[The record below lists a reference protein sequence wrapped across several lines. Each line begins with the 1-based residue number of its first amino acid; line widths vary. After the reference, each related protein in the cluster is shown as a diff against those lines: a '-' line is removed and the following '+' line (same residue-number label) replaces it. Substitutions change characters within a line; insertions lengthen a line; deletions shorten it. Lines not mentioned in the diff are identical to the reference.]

1 MRLVSR
7 LFSEELRRFPVLT
20 AGAGGR
26 TVEQEDLLQ
35 EFLADRFKALTAA
48 LLAQASDEGS
58 MGRLVRKSIKNWL
71 IDQARKTGTGPLRRS
86 LEGLLAQDAIF
97 EKVPP
102 GAEGAGRWRLAGS
115 AGPPYSGHTGDL
127 VDAARAVPNVRI
139 PPWSSSKRRA
149 PAADKASM
157 VAVARAVLEAA
168 SGSLEIAQIVE
179 VFVARFPAV
188 LDPVVVPL
196 LESEIGDGFYQPTPE
211 EAVVAAD
218 DEVDHATN
226 AAGIVGTL
234 SAAEQQI
241 LRCLTDPQAVE
252 RLLGCGRSQAYHHIK
267 RLREKLKQLAG
278 EDDAARAVVLEVIQL
293 CGGIPE
299 DQA

>member
-1 MRLVSR
+1 
-7 LFSEELRRFPVLT
+7 
-20 AGAGGR
+20 
-26 TVEQEDLLQ
+26 
-35 EFLADRFKALTAA
+35 
-48 LLAQASDEGS
+48 
-58 MGRLVRKSIKNWL
+58 
-71 IDQARKTGTGPLRRS
+71 
-86 LEGLLAQDAIF
+86 
-97 EKVPP
+97 
-102 GAEGAGRWRLAGS
+102 
-115 AGPPYSGHTGDL
+115 
-127 VDAARAVPNVRI
+127 
-139 PPWSSSKRRA
+139 
-149 PAADKASM
+149 M